1 MPDTSPL
8 PATSST
14 PPTRPVA
21 LVTGAQRGIG
31 RAIALRLA
39 GAGFDLALAD
49 IRLSD
54 DLKAVAAQVTALG
67 VRAAPF
73 AFDLADVNGHATLL
87 DAAEA
92 ALGPLDCLV
101 NNAGVSV
108 RVRGDL
114 LDVTPEAWDHC
125 LAINTRG
132 SFFLTQAFA
141 RRLLAHAE
149 AHPEPTL
156 KPTPKPTP
164 KPGVHRSI
172 ITITSTN
179 AQAVSISRGEY
190 CVSKAALAMVSQLFA
205 VRLGEAGIGVY
216 EVQPGLIETE
226 MSAVAKPR
234 YDAEVARGWLVQ
246 PRWGQPDEV
255 GRVVATLAQ
264 GLLPYTVGQAI
275 RVDGGMLINKY

>member
-1 MPDTSPL
+1 MADAPSI
-8 PATSST
+8 
-14 PPTRPVA
+14 PTRRPVA

-49 IRLSD
+49 IALSD
-54 DLKAVAAQVTALG
+54 ALQAVVDEVIALG
-67 VRAAPF
+67 GRAAAF
-73 AFDLADVNGHATLL
+73 AFDLADVACHAPLL

-114 LDVTPEAWDHC
+114 LEVTPEAWDHC
-125 LAINTRG
+125 LHINTRG
-132 SFFLTQAFA
+132 TFFLTQAFA
-141 RRLLAHAE
+141 RRLLARAE
-149 AHPEPTL
+149 AQPPQ
-156 KPTPKPTP
+156 
-164 KPGVHRSI
+164 PGVHRSI
-172 ITITSTN
+172 VTITSTN

-205 VRLGEAGIGVY
+205 VRLGGAGIGVY
-216 EVQPGLIETE
+216 EVMPGLIETE
-226 MSAVAKPR
+226 MSAVSKPR

>member
-1 MPDTSPL
+1 MPDTS
-8 PATSST
+8 ST
-14 PPTRPVA
+14 PSRPPGRPPSRPVA

-49 IRLSD
+49 VRLSD
-54 DLKAVAAQVTALG
+54 DLKAVAGQVTALG
-67 VRAAPF
+67 VRAATF
-73 AFDLADVNGHATLL
+73 AFDLADVNGHTTLL

-108 RVRGDL
+108 LVRGDL

-125 LAINTRG
+125 LQINTRG
-132 SFFLTQAFA
+132 TFFLTQAFA
-141 RRLLAHAE
+141 RRLLARDE
-149 AHPEPTL
+149 AQ
-156 KPTPKPTP
+156 P

-172 ITITSTN
+172 VTITSTN

-234 YDAEVARGWLVQ
+234 YDALVASGWLVQ

-275 RVDGGMLINKY
+275 RVDGGMLIHKY